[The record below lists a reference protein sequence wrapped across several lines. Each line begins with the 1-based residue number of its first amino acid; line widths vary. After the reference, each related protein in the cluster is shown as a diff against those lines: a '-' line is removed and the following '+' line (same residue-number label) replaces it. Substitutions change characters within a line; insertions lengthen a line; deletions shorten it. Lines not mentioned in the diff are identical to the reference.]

1 MKYLDFNSD
10 TIQEL
15 DKAYIRA
22 VVKDKEYFIFKKQ
35 KLLTKYAKY
44 LLDYLKSPNFLR
56 NI

>member
-22 VVKDKEYFIFKKQ
+22 VVQDKEYFIFKEQ
-35 KLLTKYAKY
+35 KLLTKYAKN

-56 NI
+56 NT